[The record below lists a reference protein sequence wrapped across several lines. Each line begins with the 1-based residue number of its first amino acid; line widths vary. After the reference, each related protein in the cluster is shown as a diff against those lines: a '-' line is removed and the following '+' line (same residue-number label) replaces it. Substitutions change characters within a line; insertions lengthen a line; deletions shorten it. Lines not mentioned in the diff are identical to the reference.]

1 METIPKIT
9 FVDIERFKI
18 KFFDDPRRRI
28 VFEDSPA
35 HMTVDNPNA
44 KK

>member
-1 METIPKIT
+1 MNPKIT
-9 FVDIERFKI
+9 FADIQKFNI
-18 KFFDDPRRRI
+18 KFFDNPKRKI

-35 HMTVDNPNA
+35 HVTVDNPNA

>member
-1 METIPKIT
+1 MATIPKIT

-18 KFFDDPRRRI
+18 KFIDDPRRHV
-28 VFEDSPA
+28 VFEDSRA